1 MLVDLDWLISVFNL
15 PIVCSLIVVLVGF
28 WLTYWYNKQNKKREA
43 SLIVADVLAEW
54 VNLGGK
60 KLSSEDIL
68 PLHKA
73 YWKAAL
79 SLDSELLIELNK
91 RLVNEENAPDAREI
105 LKYARIKLNG
115 RSRPGIREI
124 LQYALNGHSKSEILA
139 KDFVY
144 WEPTK
149 KDPEKNEV

>member
-1 MLVDLDWLISVFNL
+1 MLVCLVIIYWLISGFNSPL
-15 PIVCSLIVVLVGF
+15 VSSLIVALVVF
-28 WLTYWYNKQNKKREA
+28 WLTYWYNKQNKRREA

-60 KLSSEDIL
+60 DLSSEDIL

-79 SLDSELLIELNK
+79 SLDSDLLIELNK
-91 RLVNEENAPDAREI
+91 RLMNRETAPDTKEI
-105 LKYARIKLNG
+105 LHYARIKLKG
-115 RSRPGIREI
+115 RSKP
-124 LQYALNGHSKSEILA
+124 EILA
-139 KDFVY
+139 KDFVN

-149 KDPEKNEV
+149 KDSEKK